1 MNHIF
6 AIQRA
11 EIFSPNSVNRDHA
24 ILKRVADR
32 TGAQIIKEEDLTEDT
47 LQGAALIY
55 TMGRSETTLDLL
67 QKKEEE
73 GVRVLNPSEGLRQCR
88 RSLLEKTMREYHLP
102 VPPPTGEHGWWLKR
116 GDSSATEKGDV
127 VYCKDETEL
136 LRQRKSFAARG
147 IKDIICQ
154 AHIPGDIIKFY
165 CVRNRMFR
173 YFYPGD
179 SSYSK
184 FGDENINGAPHHYP
198 FDEEG
203 LRNDIFRLSE
213 IVNVPICGGD
223 AIVSPEGNYYI
234 IDFNDWPSFARC
246 REEAADAIVSL

>member
-11 EIFSPNSVNRDHA
+11 EIYSPNSVHRDYA
-24 ILKRVADR
+24 ILKRVADH
-32 TGAQIIKEEDLTEDT
+32 TGAIIIREEEVTEEA

-55 TMGRSETTLDLL
+55 SMGRSASTLDLL
-67 QKKEEE
+67 QKKEAE
-73 GVRVLNPSEGLRQCR
+73 GVRVLNPSHGILQCQ
-88 RSLLEKTMREYHLP
+88 RSLLERTMREYHIP
-102 VPPPTGEHGWWLKR
+102 VPPQTGENGWWLKR

-136 LRQRKSFAARG
+136 LRQRKAFAARG
-147 IKDIICQ
+147 ITDIVCQ
-154 AHIPGDIIKFY
+154 AHVPGDIIKFY
-165 CVRNRMFR
+165 SIRDRMFR

-179 SSYSK
+179 NGYSK
-184 FGDENINGAPHHYP
+184 FGAEEVNGAPHHYP
-198 FDEEG
+198 FDEEA
-203 LRNDIFRLSE
+203 LRDTVFRLSE
-213 IVNVPICGGD
+213 IVDVPICGGD
-223 AIVSPEGNYYI
+223 AIVTPEGNYYI